1 MTNETRNHLREEDIV
16 PYLESQL
23 AKPERARV
31 DAHLADC
38 AACRTQL
45 AELRSVMGVLDE
57 WVAVEPS
64 PSFDAAVRQRIA
76 AVSEKMV
83 VWEWL
88 SLRPALGAAVV
99 MAVLLTG
106 AIGLW
111 RVSPPETTGGSP
123 EVVLEQ
129 SLSEEWIE
137 ILAEEDTLTL
147 VENQELLADYE
158 LLQQFDVL
166 FELAE
171 GEERQL

>member
-1 MTNETRNHLREEDIV
+1 VFGNG
-16 PYLESQL
+16 
-23 AKPERARV
+23 
-31 DAHLADC
+31 C
-38 AACRTQL
+38 
-45 AELRSVMGVLDE
+45 G
-57 WVAVEPS
+57 S